1 MTHSRTFCVS
11 LFVRPSRAKGLGNVK
26 ETLAVDPEHPRGTG
40 EAWRRFACRLRSKFP
55 LCFTRI
61 TTHLATVLVCGFAV
75 CALWCGGASSVLLGD
90 RDASTGGAKRGS
102 GSGSSGSMGGSGGS
116 GSGSAS
122 GGGILDQ
129 GPTGDDGGSALLDSG
144 AGDVDASA
152 ATDAGRATSH
162 GSINCPPGS
171 DGSACD
177 LSSNVCCTC
186 PNCFAPY
193 PTQCFPTATGCVG
206 VIFSGAYAPLTCEDK
221 TNCAAG
227 SVCCASFKTSAL
239 TGSSCKPSCGSGDVQ
254 LCTGSTECATGKTCQ
269 PLTSIP
275 GFDGCQ

>member
-1 MTHSRTFCVS
+1 MRYFAIDIACCANGSK
-11 LFVRPSRAKGLGNVK
+11 SRA
-26 ETLAVDPEHPRGTG
+26 ARAPRNERGITPLSL
-40 EAWRRFACRLRSKFP
+40 RRSTCRLRSKFP
-55 LCFTRI
+55 VCFNRI

-75 CALWCGGASSVLLGD
+75 CAFWCGGASSVLLGD
-90 RDASTGGAKRGS
+90 RDASTDANRGS
-102 GSGSSGSMGGSGGS
+102 GSGSSGSMGGSDGS
-116 GSGSAS
+116 GSGSGP

-129 GPTGDDGGSALLDSG
+129 GPTGDDGRPALLDSG
-144 AGDVDASA
+144 VGDVDASA
-152 ATDAGRATSH
+152 AIDAGRASSH
-162 GSINCPPGS
+162 GSIDCPPGA

-193 PTQCFPTATGCVG
+193 PTQCFPTVTGCVG
-206 VIFSGAYAPLTCEDK
+206 VIFSGAYAPLTCEDM

-239 TGSSCKPSCGSGDVQ
+239 RGSSCKPSCGSGDVQ
-254 LCTGSTECATGKTCQ
+254 LCTVSTECATGKTCQ